1 MVRNKLNMSRG
12 ARALTEEGA
21 GLGYCTG
28 TPSSHPVNRISDRHD

>member
-21 GLGYCTG
+21 GVRVLYRDPLLPPCEQ
-28 TPSSHPVNRISDRHD
+28 NF